1 MHASEQTG
9 PSSGER
15 RPGREAE
22 GEGEGTRGRVGRVP
36 VAGLWWPVLSWVLA
50 TGPSP
55 PRESRPRGV
64 GGAGPRRPSRPSP
77 VRSLC
82 RHSHGPPG
90 DSPRGPAAA
99 PRPCKLTFP
108 RGQHTSQWWDGQTV
122 TCPCAAHSTQS
133 AVRLHGVRGALLAT
147 AVAPSSSPLQG
158 RKGLPNPNWIL
169 SITLITACDN

>member
-1 MHASEQTG
+1 MRVSRRALPAARG
-9 PSSGER
+9 ALAER
-15 RPGREAE
+15 PRERERERE
-22 GEGEGTRGRVGRVP
+22 GEWVGSLSRGCG
-36 VAGLWWPVLSWVLA
+36 GLSSSWVLA

-55 PRESRPRGV
+55 PRESRHRGV

-99 PRPCKLTFP
+99 PCPCKSTFP
-108 RGQHTSQWWDGQTV
+108 RGQHTSQRWDGQAV

-133 AVRLHGVRGALLAT
+133 AVRLHGGAGGPAGDGRSPQFLPPAGQKR
-147 AVAPSSSPLQG
+147 SSKS
-158 RKGLPNPNWIL
+158 
-169 SITLITACDN
+169 

>member
-1 MHASEQTG
+1 MRVSRRALPVARG
-9 PSSGER
+9 APAER
-15 RPGREAE
+15 PRGRERERE
-22 GEGEGTRGRVGRVP
+22 GEWVGSLSRGCG
-36 VAGLWWPVLSWVLA
+36 GLSSSWVRA

-55 PRESRPRGV
+55 PRESRHCGV

-99 PRPCKLTFP
+99 PRPCKSTFP
-108 RGQHTSQWWDGQTV
+108 RGQHTSQRWDGQAV

-133 AVRLHGVRGALLAT
+133 AVRLHGGRGALLAT

-158 RKGLPNPNWIL
+158 RKGLPNPN
-169 SITLITACDN
+169 CGFCR